1 MILKFSNELDCEEN
15 NLCKKNLDLDRCCK
29 CLKMRRNMMN
39 LLLRNELQSE
49 EEFFNRANSQKKVD
63 ITKKS
68 KKNKNGNKNE
78 EISKNQHDIK
88 YINLNSNEEKNK
100 INEDYL
106 KEKNEIGKINENNN
120 NIEISTNTKE
130 EIKIEEFNENINIEE
145 QKSDNKLQKEDEI
158 NLKKKNS
165 IDLNID
171 NIKNEI
177 KLNDSDNNV
186 KSISNNAIANFLGI
200 GNNMNISPLNQLET
214 FSINS
219 YNESAKNLKNK
230 KTSFHSSSLLG
241 KNFILKTDIYKKR
254 KQNENKEK
262 NNNYSDNPIMNYYSG
277 KHFSNFT
284 NFYMA
289 DIKSPEDI
297 DENHYINF
305 FPNKESINENN
316 ADNKEENYG
325 SYSSIE
331 NKRKGIIKENNNI
344 IEEDNIDDKIK
355 IEKLNLDFINNNSS
369 LLDDNS
375 NSNINNQVDLKN
387 NNINI
392 KEKDFNDF
400 QIQNENYNN
409 INNNNN
415 DFKFPL
421 SKNQNINNK
430 NFINYYNN
438 NNNNTFNTMNNIN
451 DINIINNPNLF
462 NFENNNN
469 DFFDVNEI
477 KNLKELKLDKNI
489 FTQMQNLDLN
499 KMNLN
504 YQQLDNYQHPN
515 NYYIPISNE
524 YENPNLKYNYIT
536 YNNNVL
542 NQSGL
547 PSGKSF
553 YEYTEDDL
561 IKYAI
566 PLIKDQSGCRF
577 LQEKIKSNENFMENK
592 LFPSI
597 KNDIFELGCDAFGNY
612 FLQALLDIFSYEN
625 LNLFLDLIKNKF
637 KDMCTNQHGTRV
649 IQKIIDKVYSDKNLS
664 TKLGNILNTK
674 DLGII
679 MKSSYGNHIIQKFIT
694 SIHFKE
700 LTKFVYDY
708 VIQNFMEIAETK
720 HGVCV
725 IQKCVSEGDIDQRGK
740 LYDLILQNFYD
751 LIKDEFGNY
760 LIQYILINLKS
771 KEKFYEV
778 LPIIQKIE
786 DNLISICKYK
796 FSANIIEKCLEN
808 GENFVKEYLLNCLL
822 NRYHENIIEL
832 LLDQY
837 GIYIIQKAI
846 KYNSFYRNRF
856 YEIIKEKG
864 ELLKNIDLND
874 FKYRGAQKVLN
885 SFKDL
890 DLFSQNQNTI
900 NRDSNNNNSGNHN
913 NNFHNYNNNDYRN
926 NYNNKRKNKRGRK
939 NYRGK

>member
-49 EEFFNRANSQKKVD
+49 EEFFNRANSQKNVD
-63 ITKKS
+63 IAKKS
-68 KKNKNGNKNE
+68 KKDKNGNKNE

-88 YINLNSNEEKNK
+88 YINLNCNKEKNK

-177 KLNDSDNNV
+177 KLNNSDNNV

-214 FSINS
+214 FSVNS
-219 YNESAKNLKNK
+219 DNESAKNLKNK

-241 KNFILKTDIYKKR
+241 RNFILKTDIYKKR
-254 KQNENKEK
+254 KQNEIKDK

-344 IEEDNIDDKIK
+344 IEEDNTDDKIK

-409 INNNNN
+409 INNN
-415 DFKFPL
+415 
-421 SKNQNINNK
+421 
-430 NFINYYNN
+430 
-438 NNNNTFNTMNNIN
+438 T
-451 DINIINNPNLF
+451 IIL
-462 NFENNNN
+462 
-469 DFFDVNEI
+469 
-477 KNLKELKLDKNI
+477 
-489 FTQMQNLDLN
+489 
-499 KMNLN
+499 
-504 YQQLDNYQHPN
+504 
-515 NYYIPISNE
+515 
-524 YENPNLKYNYIT
+524 
-536 YNNNVL
+536 
-542 NQSGL
+542 
-547 PSGKSF
+547 
-553 YEYTEDDL
+553 
-561 IKYAI
+561 
-566 PLIKDQSGCRF
+566 
-577 LQEKIKSNENFMENK
+577 
-592 LFPSI
+592 
-597 KNDIFELGCDAFGNY
+597 
-612 FLQALLDIFSYEN
+612 
-625 LNLFLDLIKNKF
+625 
-637 KDMCTNQHGTRV
+637 
-649 IQKIIDKVYSDKNLS
+649 
-664 TKLGNILNTK
+664 
-674 DLGII
+674 
-679 MKSSYGNHIIQKFIT
+679 
-694 SIHFKE
+694 
-700 LTKFVYDY
+700 
-708 VIQNFMEIAETK
+708 
-720 HGVCV
+720 
-725 IQKCVSEGDIDQRGK
+725 
-740 LYDLILQNFYD
+740 
-751 LIKDEFGNY
+751 
-760 LIQYILINLKS
+760 
-771 KEKFYEV
+771 
-778 LPIIQKIE
+778 
-786 DNLISICKYK
+786 
-796 FSANIIEKCLEN
+796 
-808 GENFVKEYLLNCLL
+808 
-822 NRYHENIIEL
+822 
-832 LLDQY
+832 
-837 GIYIIQKAI
+837 
-846 KYNSFYRNRF
+846 
-856 YEIIKEKG
+856 
-864 ELLKNIDLND
+864 
-874 FKYRGAQKVLN
+874 
-885 SFKDL
+885 
-890 DLFSQNQNTI
+890 
-900 NRDSNNNNSGNHN
+900 
-913 NNFHNYNNNDYRN
+913 
-926 NYNNKRKNKRGRK
+926 
-939 NYRGK
+939 